1 MWAKFTEITFSVLKD
16 LPQSLTKL
24 KDKVYTFFEKN
35 PDTDNCGVAFSGI
48 VKTQIKSSVV
58 PHNLL
63 ECDFST
69 DLVLT
74 ICTSQNKGYSKVF
87 SIEAIREMER
97 EAY

>member
-1 MWAKFTEITFSVLKD
+1 MVL
-16 LPQSLTKL
+16 
-24 KDKVYTFFEKN
+24 Y
-35 PDTDNCGVAFSGI
+35 
-48 VKTQIKSSVV
+48 
-58 PHNLL
+58 NLL

-74 ICTSQNKGYSKVF
+74 ICTLQNKGYSKVF

>member
-1 MWAKFTEITFSVLKD
+1 MGEIHRDCFFCFKRSTPIPHKAKSIK
-16 LPQSLTKL
+16 PI
-24 KDKVYTFFEKN
+24 FFEKN
-35 PDTDNCGVAFSGI
+35 HDIDNYGVAFSGI
-48 VKTQIKSSVV
+48 VKTQIKSSAV

-63 ECDFST
+63 ECDFSA